1 MTAKRPNKP
10 KRLSTLPA
18 TLTFNDYSDYEG
30 APESS
35 DFRALPYRLS
45 TLRLCPSDFGAGR
58 HTHPEALADRS
69 GQHPKK
75 SPGPNRTRPDR
86 LRPCLD
92 QGRPHDGPQK
102 PPQTGAPAAGYT
114 SPAATGTAHR
124 GPRGTTYTETER
136 TQTTHASAGKQQ
148 DERKIKP
155 GEITPGKRKCS
166 TEPPRRRHGMRR
178 GGRRHGSKTPQQGRT
193 PTRAKRNPPEALPPA
208 GMNYLS
214 RALSTAPQK
223 ISA

>member
-10 KRLSTLPA
+10 QRLSTLPE

-45 TLRLCPSDFGAGR
+45 TLRLFPSDFGAGR
-58 HTHPEALADRS
+58 HAHPEALAERS
-69 GQHPKK
+69 GQPPKK
-75 SPGPNRTRPDR
+75 SDGPRRTRPER

-92 QGRPHDGPQK
+92 PDHPNGGHRS
-102 PPQTGAPAAGYT
+102 PQTGAPAEGYT
-114 SPAATGTAHR
+114 SPAATGTAR
-124 GPRGTTYTETER
+124 RWPRGTPYTETDG
-136 TQTTHASAGKQQ
+136 TQTPQASAGRAQ

-155 GEITPGKRKCS
+155 GKITPGKRKCS
-166 TEPPRRRHGMRR
+166 TEPPRRRHAKRN

-193 PTRAKRNPPEALPPA
+193 PNRAKRNPPEALPPA

-214 RALSTAPQK
+214 RALSTAPKK
-223 ISA
+223 IIA

>member
-35 DFRALPYRLS
+35 DFRALPHRLS

-58 HTHPEALADRS
+58 HAHPEALAERS
-69 GQHPKK
+69 GQPPKK
-75 SPGPNRTRPDR
+75 SAGPRRTRPDR

-92 QGRPHDGPQK
+92 LDHPHDGPRS
-102 PPQTGAPAAGYT
+102 PQTGAPAAGYT
-114 SPAATGTAHR
+114 STATGTVH
-124 GPRGTTYTETER
+124 GEPRGTPYTETER
-136 TQTTHASAGKQQ
+136 TQTPHASAGKPQ
-148 DERKIKP
+148 DERKINP

-166 TEPPRRRHGMRR
+166 TEPPRRRHAKRA
-178 GGRRHGSKTPQQGRT
+178 GGRKHGRKTPQQGRT
-193 PTRAKRNPPEALPPA
+193 PTRAKINPPEALPPA

-214 RALSTAPQK
+214 RALSTAPKK
-223 ISA
+223 IIA